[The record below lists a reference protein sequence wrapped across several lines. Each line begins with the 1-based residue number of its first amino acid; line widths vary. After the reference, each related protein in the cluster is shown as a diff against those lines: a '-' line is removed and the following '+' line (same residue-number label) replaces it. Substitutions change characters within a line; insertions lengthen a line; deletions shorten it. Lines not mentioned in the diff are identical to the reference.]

1 MMTAVFLALSVVFAF
16 LAGKARTDESYAE
29 MRCMIGLWAITFS
42 LFVERL
48 WS

>member
-16 LAGKARTDESYAE
+16 LAGKARTDESYVE
-29 MRCMIGLWAITFS
+29 MRCMIGLWVITFS
-42 LFVERL
+42 LAMERL